1 MPAYFDDYYYSNQ
14 RIVSPQLIAVNPPTP
29 SYKKCPPLPL
39 HKDVISLSRQPSC
52 SDLPALQKPS
62 LDTLPPEILT
72 QILQEVVLQQCD
84 GNPSNYYS
92 TTTFFAKLLTT
103 CSAFYDVGT
112 PILYRHVAF
121 ADPHTFDK
129 FLTSIKSTGYGMLT
143 KTMDFSGFTS
153 VGLGRTAKMN
163 DEIQMLT
170 SKTISLALDLCPN
183 LHEFLASENIEKDMD
198 HHVLTKLFVEMP
210 FLQALDFCGA
220 TDQRFVQAL
229 ATTAAAMPYSLISRL
244 SLHGCSTLSPAILA
258 TLLAK
263 LPRLSRL
270 DLTHTQVTS
279 PALLALPQSACLS
292 HLSLSK
298 CVRLS
303 SEGTL
308 KFLVLHKATRALH
321 WLNLLFEVTRP
332 SPISWQDLD
341 TILRYLPALKYLN
354 LHGLP
359 VHRLDSLANMDS
371 LQSLSLGYAP
381 VSLAALQ
388 ALLPKLTQL
397 KYLDLSGNP
406 NINLWT
412 VQDPALLNANR
423 SIEMFELSTDL
434 LARMDGVKLPG
445 FSTVVGQGRRGWLVR
460 TPPPAAATTTAA
472 ATTDAAAPAQ
482 RFTFSNFAETRIR
495 NRSLSPPTTSTS
507 RSPHRSPSQPAHT
520 QTDMMGT
527 PVWTKASR
535 KINVCFVG
543 IGGTATAD
551 ACKER
556 GIYLYYGYRK

>member
-14 RIVSPQLIAVNPPTP
+14 RIVSPKLIALNSPPT
-29 SYKKCPPLPL
+29 YKCPALPL
-39 HKDVISLSRQPSC
+39 HKDVISLSRQPS
-52 SDLPALQKPS
+52 SADLQSLNKKPS

-92 TTTFFAKLLTT
+92 TTTFFARLLTT

-129 FLTSIKSTGYGMLT
+129 FLTSIQVTGYGMLT

-170 SKTISLALDLCPN
+170 SKTISMALDLCPN

-198 HHVLTKLFVEMP
+198 HRVLTKLFVEMP
-210 FLQALDFCGA
+210 FLQAIDFCGA

-229 ATTAAAMPYSLISRL
+229 ATTAAAMPSSNILRL
-244 SLHGCSTLSPAILA
+244 SLHGCSTVSPGILE

-263 LPRLSRL
+263 LPRLTRL

-279 PALLALPQSACLS
+279 PALLGMPQTATLS

-308 KFLVLHKATRALH
+308 KFLVLHKATRTLQ
-321 WLNLLFEVTRP
+321 WLNMLFEVTRP
-332 SPISWQDLD
+332 SPISSQDLD

-359 VHRLDSLANMDS
+359 VRRLDSLATMKT

-388 ALLPKLTQL
+388 ALLPKLPQL

-412 VQDPALLNANR
+412 VQDPALLHANR

-434 LARMDGVKLPG
+434 LSRMDGVKLPG

-460 TPPPAAATTTAA
+460 TPPPATAATTTP
-472 ATTDAAAPAQ
+472 DPAPAQ

-495 NRSLSPPTTSTS
+495 NRSMSPTSTS
-507 RSPHRSPSQPAHT
+507 SRSPPRSPTQVHT